1 MGRPTKLD
9 VPMDARL
16 TIKTTER
23 AKIKLKER
31 AAAKAMSLGEYL
43 DWMTQQ
49 SAVKN
54 DLTET
59 NPDPQTLMQVLTDDK
74 LICPNATD
82 GQHIKGGQSATGVR
96 RCRNCGRTFI
106 NNQWTDSFQMI
117 GLGLP
122 ESQPLKQTDDE
133 SDLSSY
139 ETGFQ
144 DE

>member
-1 MGRPTKLD
+1 
-9 VPMDARL
+9 MDARI
-16 TIKTTER
+16 TIRTTER

-49 SAVKN
+49 SVVKN
-54 DLTET
+54 DLVE
-59 NPDPQTLMQVLTDDK
+59 PKPQTLMQVLTEDK

-82 GQHIKGGQSATGVR
+82 GQHVKGGQSATGVR

-106 NNQWTDSFQMI
+106 NNQWTDSFHMI

-122 ESQPLKQTDDE
+122 ESKHLKQTDDE

-139 ETGFQ
+139 EMGFP